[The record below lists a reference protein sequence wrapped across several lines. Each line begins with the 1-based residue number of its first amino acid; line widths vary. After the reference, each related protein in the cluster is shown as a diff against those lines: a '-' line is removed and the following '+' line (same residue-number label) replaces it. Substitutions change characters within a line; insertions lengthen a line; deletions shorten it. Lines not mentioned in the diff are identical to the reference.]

1 MKNIILGVIGI
12 FITFYTL
19 LLGLNILY
27 VQTQKNQL
35 EKHVSRIVKNTLES
49 EYQKGEEAFVEEL
62 LLEEITA
69 ALSTKNASLEIK
81 VQGIDLEKGFLSV
94 KVTKQVEMLNGREKT
109 IVVEKTAIMERAY
122 SSNDKSAAWQHL
134 ATDRNRAGWCV

>member
-69 ALSTKNASLEIK
+69 AVSAKNASLEIK

-122 SSNDKSAAWQHL
+122 SSNGKSA
-134 ATDRNRAGWCV
+134 V

>member
-69 ALSTKNASLEIK
+69 AVSTKNASLEIK

-122 SSNDKSAAWQHL
+122 SSNDKSAAWLHL
-134 ATDRNRAGWCV
+134 GTDRNRAGWCV

>member
-35 EKHVSRIVKNTLES
+35 ENHVSRIVKNTLES
-49 EYQKGEEAFVEEL
+49 EYQKGEAAFVEEL

-69 ALSTKNASLEIK
+69 VVSTKNATLEIQ

-94 KVTKQVEMLNGREKT
+94 KVTKQVRTLNGKEKT
-109 IVVEKTAIMERAY
+109 IVVEKTAIMERTY
-122 SSNDKSAAWQHL
+122 ISN
-134 ATDRNRAGWCV
+134 N

>member
-69 ALSTKNASLEIK
+69 AVSTKNASLEIK

-94 KVTKQVEMLNGREKT
+94 KVTKQVEML
-109 IVVEKTAIMERAY
+109 
-122 SSNDKSAAWQHL
+122 
-134 ATDRNRAGWCV
+134 